1 MGGGGERLAAAPP
14 PGPRGGGAPRR
25 FAVTVAPD
33 APRSQPYFLRRPLAG
48 ALYDWTGVPADW
60 RGLPFEPPLLEL
72 TARVVMAGAP
82 VTLSREVVCRFRDE
96 EIGEV
101 RRPLFVTRAFDVAVS
116 PDLVVWPTSGAGS
129 GAPRFTLVGT
139 NPGRGP
145 ARAQVVATPPA
156 GWPRLAAESLSFQR
170 EDETRSFAVSLTL
183 PRGVPPGA
191 FRLGAAVRGSDGR
204 LSDGALVV
212 IDYPHIR
219 PRPVEHASVAEL
231 RAARPPPPRAAPG
244 GYRARPADPGPR
256 APEAVR
262 GATAAP

>member
-14 PGPRGGGAPRR
+14 PGPRGAVATRR
-25 FAVTVAPD
+25 CAVTVAPD

-72 TARVVMAGAP
+72 TARVVIAGEP
-82 VTLSREVVCRFRDE
+82 VTLSREVVYRFRDQA
-96 EIGEV
+96 IGEV

-129 GAPRFTLVGT
+129 GARRFTLAVT
-139 NPGRGP
+139 NRGRGP

-170 EDETRSFAVSLTL
+170 EDETRSLAVSLTL
-183 PRGVPPGA
+183 PRGVRPGP
-191 FRLGAAVRGSDGR
+191 FPLGPAPRGPVRRRVLRCVS
-204 LSDGALVV
+204 VV
-212 IDYPHIR
+212 HR
-219 PRPVEHASVAEL
+219 P
-231 RAARPPPPRAAPG
+231 AARAG
-244 GYRARPADPGPR
+244 DG
-256 APEAVR
+256 
-262 GATAAP
+262 